1 LQRVDNLAHTL
12 VGAALGRAV
21 GAGRVPAAGWIGA
34 VAANAP
40 DWSEFLLGFWP
51 RRGSIAYYTLHR
63 GITHSLFGA
72 AVSSVAI
79 AFAVWLLL
87 AALRRPGDLKDGRPV
102 SPPRIGILA
111 MLVSAAV
118 VSHLY
123 MDWQGSYGVRL
134 LLPWNTTWYYADW
147 VAIVDP
153 FFWLV
158 PLVAL
163 AWGSERH
170 WRDLLPIVL
179 LAALIG
185 WIVLRADAVPVW
197 LRVGCGVPLALG
209 AVGWVQHWF
218 GVAARRRV
226 SALALLTLA
235 CYGGAQGVASAPVKA
250 AARRAAVTR
259 FGPDAEWAALTRI
272 GHPFAWEPIIAS
284 RDSVAGPSWVLP
296 RQLDDPRVRH
306 VLQETPPGRALSEF
320 ARFLTATVDSG
331 PAGVVVT
338 LRDARYARPPA
349 TGWGVVTVPLPVD
362 APR

>member
-1 LQRVDNLAHTL
+1 VDNLAHTL

-51 RRGSIAYYTLHR
+51 SRGSISYYSLHR
-63 GITHSLFGA
+63 GITHSLVGA
-72 AVSSVAI
+72 AVGSVGI
-79 AFAVWLLL
+79 ALAVWLLH
-87 AALRRPGDLKDGRPV
+87 AALRRKGGRKDG
-102 SPPRIGILA
+102 PPAPPLPLGVLA
-111 MLVSAAV
+111 ILVSAAV
-118 VSHLY
+118 FSHVY

-134 LLPWNTTWYYADW
+134 FLPWNVSWHYLDW

-170 WRDLLPIVL
+170 WRDLLPTVL
-179 LAALIG
+179 LAAIIA
-185 WIVLRADAVPVW
+185 WAVLAVDGVPVW
-197 LRVGCGVPLALG
+197 LRIGCGVLLVLG

-218 GVAARRRV
+218 GVASRRPV
-226 SALALLTLA
+226 SALALLALA
-235 CYGGAQGVASAPVKA
+235 CYAGAQGVAGVPVKA
-250 AARRAAVTR
+250 ATRRAAVTR
-259 FGPDAEWAALTRI
+259 FGPDAQWAPLARV
-272 GHPFAWEPIIAS
+272 GHPFAWEPVVAS
-284 RDSVAGPSWVLP
+284 RDTVAGPGWVLP
-296 RQLDDPRVRH
+296 RHLDDPRVQH
-306 VLQETPPGRALSEF
+306 VLQETPAGRALSQF

-331 PAGVVVT
+331 PEGVVVT

-349 TGWGVVTVPLPVD
+349 TGWGVVTVPLPAA